1 MSRSADPRPVLA
13 LFDFDGTITTR
24 ETLPDFLRLAT
35 PPRRLFWGKVL
46 FALPMLA
53 YRCGLLPVR
62 ILRSWLIRY
71 AFAGLTRAEIESA
84 GHRFARD
91 ILPGLVRPAVQASID
106 AHRAAG
112 DTVVVVS
119 GGFDVYLAPWCA
131 AQGIDLLCSTLESH
145 DDRLSGRY
153 AGAQCVAEEKA
164 RRVRARYDVDAY
176 REIHAHGDTPEDHAL
191 LALAHRASYRGAPW
205 PMGPDDARPGVL
217 ARHDADCR
225 SPPPDARGDGCDPGP
240 ATGVKK
246 PPAPKRGERQMDRRW
261 RERERECVGSAEVRD
276 VAGHM
281 SSPVTCQGYR
291 GPIRSLSR

>member
-176 REIHAHGDTPEDHAL
+176 REIHAHGDTPRIMPCSPSPTARVTAARHGPWDRMMHGRAFWPGTML
-191 LALAHRASYRGAPW
+191 TAGAHRLMLAAMAATP
-205 PMGPDDARPGVL
+205 GPRPAL
-217 ARHDADCR
+217 KSR
-225 SPPPDARGDGCDPGP
+225 SPRKEASGEW
-240 ATGVKK
+240 TG
-246 PPAPKRGERQMDRRW
+246 AG
-261 RERERECVGSAEVRD
+261 ERERESASGALRF
-276 VAGHM
+276 AT
-281 SSPVTCQGYR
+281 SPVTCQGYR